1 MEPNKNETEQGKTLD
16 GNPNKPSTTPVPSTA
31 GASSHAASAPQRARE
46 NASDAGGG
54 VQTAYDQTVKAVGE
68 AYDKTSKVLGDT
80 YNKTSD
86 VIGNTYDKTSEVIG
100 NTYDQTMAYGK
111 ENPGK
116 LTLIAFGAGIG
127 LGVLLASGLG
137 GGRRS
142 NTRFAEPIV
151 TALSQVALE
160 LFR

>member
-1 MEPNKNETEQGKTLD
+1 MRR
-16 GNPNKPSTTPVPSTA
+16 S
-31 GASSHAASAPQRARE
+31 ARE
-46 NASDAGGG
+46 IVSDVGSG
-54 VQTAYDQTVKAVGE
+54 VQTAYDQTVKAVTE

-80 YNKTSD
+80 Y
-86 VIGNTYDKTSEVIG
+86 DKTSEVLG
-100 NTYDQTMAYGK
+100 NTYDQTMTYGK

-127 LGVLLASGLG
+127 IGVLLASGLG
-137 GGRRS
+137 GGRSR